1 MTNLQTSTGRNQ
13 QWLEVWQRKYT
24 PTPAVADL
32 HVLDGYDGMTGQQW
46 KALTSFFLSK
56 LAIGPE
62 HDVLEV
68 GCGCGAFLNEI
79 GECRSLSGVDYSEN
93 AIAVARQHL
102 SGEFLAAE
110 AADLPFEDH
119 AFDRVLSF
127 GVFFYF
133 DTLDYARRAFHE
145 MLRVCRP
152 GGVIFIGEINDLAK
166 KELAMKLRNE
176 SQQQRAEK
184 HVAKVSLDHLYYS
197 KDFFRELAT
206 DFNFARYGDIT
217 TTFERTRSGVIDKYL
232 VQTMEI
238 DAGNQNDGARL
249 AMYFQRKA
257 EGIDGAYDILADPAL
272 LQVVQTIFQLPAEM
286 SYQSIEAQADMIT
299 RRLDIEDLSDPA
311 KVDELIERFLPM
323 WDLANEQSVAVP
335 PLISGTGT
343 ITSFSV
349 DLLASLQ
356 NFKKF

>member
-1 MTNLQTSTGRNQ
+1 MQALTVYRLFAADAERTLADISRRPQVSR
-13 QWLEVWQRKYT
+13 EVEYYHEKI
-24 PTPAVADL
+24 ADIDSAEEL
-32 HVLDGYDGMTGQQW
+32 VSDTRIMNFIMRAYGMEELSYA
-46 KALTSFFLSK
+46 KALVRK
-56 LAIGPE
+56 
-62 HDVLEV
+62 VLEE
-68 GCGCGAFLNEI
+68 GIDDTDA
-79 GECRSLSGVDYSEN
+79 
-93 AIAVARQHL
+93 
-102 SGEFLAAE
+102 LAN
-110 AADLPFEDH
+110 
-119 AFDRVLSF
+119 RMT
-127 GVFFYF
+127 
-133 DTLDYARRAFHE
+133 DTR
-145 MLRVCRP
+145 
-152 GGVIFIGEINDLAK
+152 
-166 KELAMKLRNE
+166 
-176 SQQQRAEK
+176 
-184 HVAKVSLDHLYYS
+184 
-197 KDFFRELAT
+197 FRELAT

-286 SYQSIEAQADMIT
+286 SYQSIETQADMIT